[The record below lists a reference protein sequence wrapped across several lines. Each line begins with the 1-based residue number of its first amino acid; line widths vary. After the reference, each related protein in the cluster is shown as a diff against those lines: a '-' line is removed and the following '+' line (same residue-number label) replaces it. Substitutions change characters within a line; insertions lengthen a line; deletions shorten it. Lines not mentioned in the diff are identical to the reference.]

1 MSREDPNFVGH
12 RPGASSSSLQLH
24 RVRGVDATMD
34 RVVTL
39 VMRKL
44 GEGGRERE
52 RRAIIKLIEFRLL

>member
-44 GEGGRERE
+44 GEGERERE
-52 RRAIIKLIEFRLL
+52 KSNN